1 MKTTTENKKTD
12 GRQMAHRTL
21 EEIRI
26 RAVQRVEEGESPET
40 VIRILGFSRS
50 CIYDW
55 LAKYR
60 EGGTEALRARSIP
73 GRPPKL
79 KGEQLRWI
87 YTTVVG
93 KNPLQLKFEFALWTC
108 AMVRQLIREK
118 FSVRLSEVS
127 VGRLLRRLGLSPQ
140 RPLRRAYQQDPVL
153 VEQWRQVEYPKIRKL
168 ARKAGASIFFAD
180 ESAVRSDYH
189 AGTTWAPV
197 GQTPVVRTTGARYKV
212 NMVSAVSPKGALRF
226 MVVEGAMNGE
236 KFRDFLKRLMHGAS
250 KPVFLIVDGHPSHRS
265 RKVKE
270 FVGSTQ
276 GMLRLFFLPPY
287 TPEANPDELVWNNL
301 KNQGIGRRALSGG
314 VQELKRLVVSHLRM
328 LQKTPRLIRGF
339 FEHPHTRYAAEHV

>member
-1 MKTTTENKKTD
+1 MKTTDEKKRAD
-12 GRQMAHRTL
+12 GRKLDHKTL

-26 RAVQRVEEGESPET
+26 RAVQRVEAGESPEA
-40 VIRILGFSRS
+40 VIKVLGFTRS

-60 EGGTEALRARSIP
+60 EGGQEALRAKTIP
-73 GRPPKL
+73 GRPRKL
-79 KGEQLRWI
+79 TGDQLQWI
-87 YTTVVG
+87 YRTVVG
-93 KNPLQLKFEFALWTC
+93 NNPLQLRFEFALWTC
-108 AMVRQLIREK
+108 GMVRQVIREK
-118 FSVRLSEVS
+118 FSIRLSEVS
-127 VGRLLRRLGLSPQ
+127 VGRLLRKLGLSPQ

-153 VEQWRQVEYPKIRKL
+153 VERWKQVEYLKIRKL
-168 ARKAGASIFFAD
+168 ARRAGASIFFAD

-212 NMVSAVSPKGALRF
+212 NMISAVSPKGELRF
-226 MVVEGAMNGE
+226 MVVEGTMNGE
-236 KFRDFLKRLMHGAS
+236 RFLDFLKRLMHGAS
-250 KPVFLIVDGHPSHRS
+250 KPIFLIVDGHPSHRS

-270 FVGSTQ
+270 FVSSTQ

-301 KNQGIGRRALSGG
+301 KNHGIGRRALSGG

-339 FEHPHTRYAAEHV
+339 FLHPHTRYAAESV